1 MKILKIFILAILS
14 FSFSVNCASAQIDK
28 KKNVNKTTDSQTGR
42 QGKIRERKP
51 LEFDDGVNFK
61 TLAEGADASVTTPF
75 VFVARTP
82 DAFALLQ
89 KLVKNLSSE
98 TIDFNRTA
106 VVAAFAGTKNTGG
119 YSVDVKEN
127 AGKIS
132 VKLVAPPKDAM
143 VTQIIT
149 SPYKV
154 ALVQVEQENSLNLD
168 LPANFSSQMKNYR
181 LTSGEFEF
189 SGGFTGMQ
197 KKFAAQGTIGVFSF
211 GEYVTL
217 IFNLTGKAGEN
228 KRRLFETVSGVMQG
242 EKINLGR
249 IEAGDF
255 FDRPHPF
262 LVANGTFSGNKLS
275 LLFAPG
281 KRDYVVN
288 DGYTGGG
295 KLEAVKIK

>member
-14 FSFSVNCASAQIDK
+14 FSFSAGCASAQIDK

-51 LEFDDGVNFK
+51 LEFDEGVNLK
-61 TLAEGADASVTTPF
+61 TLAEGADASLTTPF

-89 KLVKNLSSE
+89 KLVKNLPTE
-98 TIDFNRTA
+98 KIDFKRTA
-106 VVAAFAGTKNTGG
+106 VVAAFAGEKNTGG
-119 YSVDVKEN
+119 YSVDIAQN

-132 VKLVAPPKDAM
+132 VKVAAPPKDAM
-143 VTQIIT
+143 VTQVIT

-154 ALVQVEQENSLNLD
+154 ALVEAEQENSLNLD
-168 LPANFSSQMKNYR
+168 LSANFSSLLKNYR

-189 SGGFTGMQ
+189 SGGFAGMQ
-197 KKFAAQGTIGVFSF
+197 KRFAAQGTIGVLNW
-211 GEYVTL
+211 GEYVTM
-217 IFNLTGKAGEN
+217 IFNLTGKAGEK
-228 KRRLFETVSGVMQG
+228 KRKLFETASGVMQDG
-242 EKINLGR
+242 KINLGR
-249 IEAGDF
+249 IEADDF
-255 FDRPHPF
+255 IDRPHPF
-262 LVANGTFSGNKLS
+262 LLANGTFSGSKVS
-275 LLFAPG
+275 LEFVPG

>member
-14 FSFSVNCASAQIDK
+14 FSFSVSCASAQTNK
-28 KKNVNKTTDSQTGR
+28 KENVNKTNEPQNAR
-42 QGKIRERKP
+42 QGKIRERKSP
-51 LEFDDGVNFK
+51 EVDDGASLK
-61 TLAEGADASVTTPF
+61 TLAEGSHASVATPF

-89 KLVKNLSSE
+89 KLVENLSSE
-98 TIDFNRTA
+98 KIDFKRTA
-106 VVAAFAGTKNTGG
+106 VVAAFAGEKNTGG
-119 YSVDVKEN
+119 YSVDIAQN

-132 VKLVAPPKDAM
+132 VKVVAPPKDAM
-143 VTQIIT
+143 VTQVIT

-154 ALVQVEQENSLNLD
+154 ALVKVEQENSLNLD
-168 LPANFSSQMKNYR
+168 LTSNFSSQLKNYR

-189 SGGFTGMQ
+189 SGGITGMQ
-197 KKFAAQGTIGVFSF
+197 KKFAPQGTIGVLSY
-211 GEYVTL
+211 GEYVTM

-228 KRRLFETVSGVMQG
+228 KRRLFETVSGVLQG

-255 FDRPHPF
+255 IDRPHPF
-262 LVANGTFSGNKLS
+262 LLANGTFSGDKLS
-275 LLFAPG
+275 LLFVPG

-288 DGYTGGG
+288 DGFSGGG
-295 KLEAVKIK
+295 KLEAVKTK